1 MFSQRILLSL
11 HSKFLCSLLREQG
24 QAQQAED
31 NNLLVLSV
39 PSSGKSVR
47 LLLRLITSGVTV
59 SFSREELRETEK
71 IAKILGIQ
79 ISRSI
84 IKKLKIP
91 CSDILSYSKRPVKIK
106 IENIKPNMIEMRNPA
121 VDDLDILNILDEEI
135 EVVDPV
141 ISSDSDPMAEFPD
154 TKRFR
159 SKMFSEKIRKLKDV
173 GLVFERSQRQSM
185 SLSED
190 SAGVQFLA
198 PKAEQPEEFAPG
210 FLLSDDI
217 SSSQSDSGSVTLAER
232 ERKQTK
238 RKLYAESPEPRELPE
253 RKKLRL
259 SGSEMERET
268 LGHSSS
274 QRSFYCASCE
284 CGLANGSPSQSSP
297 RTPRTSV
304 QRELY
309 NSCDDC
315 VKRRVENNIK
325 SIKQKKYFQMLK
337 DKRAEAEKYKG
348 QKFPCNRCDYVAAIP
363 SNLKTHQMANHD
375 GENFVDNYINEYFE
389 KNKFLI
395 L

>member
-1 MFSQRILLSL
+1 M
-11 HSKFLCSLLREQG
+11 
-24 QAQQAED
+24 
-31 NNLLVLSV
+31 
-39 PSSGKSVR
+39 
-47 LLLRLITSGVTV
+47 
-59 SFSREELRETEK
+59 RETEK
-71 IAKILGIQ
+71 IAKILGIP

-91 CSDILSYSKRPVKIK
+91 CSDILSYSKIPVKIK
-106 IENIKPNMIEMRNPA
+106 IDNIKPNMIEMRNPS
-121 VDDLDILNILDEEI
+121 VDDLDILDILDEEI
-135 EVVDPV
+135 KVVDPV
-141 ISSDSDPMAEFPD
+141 IGIDRDPMEEFPN
-154 TKRFR
+154 TKKFR
-159 SKMFSEKIRKLKDV
+159 SKDFSEKIKRLKDC
-173 GLVFERSQRQSM
+173 GLTFQKSQRE
-185 SLSED
+185 LICLTED
-190 SAGVQFLA
+190 SAGVKFLV
-198 PKAEQPEEFAPG
+198 PKMESSDEFGPG
-210 FLLSDDI
+210 SLLSEDI

-238 RKLYAESPEPRELPE
+238 RKLYAEDLEPKELPE
-253 RKKLRL
+253 RKALRL
-259 SGSEMERET
+259 SVSDAET
-268 LGHSSS
+268 FSSV

-284 CGLANGSPSQSSP
+284 CGLANGPGGRGTQDGSACQSSP

-315 VKRRVENNIK
+315 MKRRVENNIK

-375 GENFVDNYINEYFE
+375 GENFVDKYINEYFE